1 MQGANRG
8 GRPEL
13 PKRQTQVTEH
23 EAIIV
28 ISRCRWGQQDA
39 IKAVEAELNRL
50 CQVGDKS
57 ANLIS
62 ILPL

>member
-8 GRPEL
+8 WRPEL

-28 ISRCRWGQQDA
+28 SSRCRRQQEA
-39 IKAVEAELNRL
+39 IKAIEVELNRL

>member
-1 MQGANRG
+1 VPPGPHRLTYHGQPMR
-8 GRPEL
+8 
-13 PKRQTQVTEH
+13 
-23 EAIIV
+23 
-28 ISRCRWGQQDA
+28 QQDA
-39 IKAVEAELNRL
+39 IKAIEAELNRL